1 MSKLTIANFRKTIN
15 YFKKNGLRE
24 TFLAALERLLT
35 KEVPYSYRAPSE
47 EILDAQRERTKEGG
61 VLFSILVPAYRTD
74 ERYLRA
80 LLASVLGQSYA
91 HFELIVADATEDD
104 SVGSIVREY
113 RDTRIRYL
121 HLSQNKGISKNTNE
135 ALQAASGSFIGLL
148 DHDDMLTPD
157 ALFWAASAIA
167 RAKEKGVN
175 LCLLYSD
182 EDKCDESGTY
192 YFECHKKTDFNLE
205 LFLTNNYICHFMIME
220 AALMKRIGFRQ
231 EFDGSQ
237 DYDIALRAVR
247 AIFSEYQDKGQKTAA
262 DGGSTAAV
270 SGTAAARHDKRE
282 DVFWPVAA
290 ERQICHIPKVL
301 YHWRCHENSTA
312 ANPQSKDYAYEASR
326 RAAADFIKS
335 SGIKGQALAMG
346 HMGYHKIRYEGGIL
360 KQRSGVGIKGGRIL
374 GSWRRI
380 AGGIY
385 TEKGQCPYLGMFAG
399 FGGYMNRAALAQ
411 EAAAVDIRCMEIQP
425 HLLPLVRKTVEKAFM
440 SLCTQYEGKRAQY
453 AQKAAAGLYL
463 DGNGLLSGWK
473 QLGLTDAE
481 YCRISVELCRAVR
494 EAGYRIVWEPAL
506 TKKKEHRAQN
516 LRARRTPR
524 GEEKQW
530 K

>member
-175 LCLLYSD
+175 LRLLYSD
-182 EDKCDESGTY
+182 EDKC
-192 YFECHKKTDFNLE
+192 CL
-205 LFLTNNYICHFMIME
+205 
-220 AALMKRIGFRQ
+220 
-231 EFDGSQ
+231 
-237 DYDIALRAVR
+237 
-247 AIFSEYQDKGQKTAA
+247 
-262 DGGSTAAV
+262 
-270 SGTAAARHDKRE
+270 
-282 DVFWPVAA
+282 
-290 ERQICHIPKVL
+290 L
-301 YHWRCHENSTA
+301 YTS
-312 ANPQSKDYAYEASR
+312 PS
-326 RAAADFIKS
+326 
-335 SGIKGQALAMG
+335 
-346 HMGYHKIRYEGGIL
+346 
-360 KQRSGVGIKGGRIL
+360 
-374 GSWRRI
+374 
-380 AGGIY
+380 
-385 TEKGQCPYLGMFAG
+385 
-399 FGGYMNRAALAQ
+399 
-411 EAAAVDIRCMEIQP
+411 
-425 HLLPLVRKTVEKAFM
+425 
-440 SLCTQYEGKRAQY
+440 
-453 AQKAAAGLYL
+453 
-463 DGNGLLSGWK
+463 
-473 QLGLTDAE
+473 
-481 YCRISVELCRAVR
+481 
-494 EAGYRIVWEPAL
+494 
-506 TKKKEHRAQN
+506 
-516 LRARRTPR
+516 PR
-524 GEEKQW
+524 D
-530 K
+530 